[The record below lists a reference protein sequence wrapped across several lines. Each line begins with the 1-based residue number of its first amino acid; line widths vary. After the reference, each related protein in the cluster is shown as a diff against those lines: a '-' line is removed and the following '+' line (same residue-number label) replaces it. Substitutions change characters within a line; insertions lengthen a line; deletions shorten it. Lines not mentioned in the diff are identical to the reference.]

1 MSWPRRRLSLI
12 VCSLTA
18 QGVSVAVL
26 SNSLY
31 LDMTSYRMLEYT
43 SATTVQ
49 DAYNLT
55 NPRPADEIVNVAI
68 TLPRAND
75 PTALLTSDW
84 ATRQTMLA
92 DLDAQGTLWTT
103 FGADQAQYDA
113 AVSLL
118 TGNGAG
124 QFGLTLLGDAAG
136 SDGYISSAE
145 SRTIWLQLSPADFK
159 TLFGQDALQAG
170 TLIDGGKYFWNGL
183 LSLPDSL
190 SSLGVGIWFDF
201 LQRGPGPAL
210 GNLAGGAVAD
220 LVTGPQSIGNGAP
233 GDAKAA
239 PYPSNIAKW
248 FYNFPLAEYPTVT
261 TATVGLL
268 EPGSADALPAGSL
281 SFQTL
286 LDTYRTTTGLTTP
299 GSYYTVANN
308 GTYYAGTGSSQTDPG
323 ERSLD
328 VAVIATASPGSTIGL
343 YAGSGFYQPG
353 APDPGTTQG
362 AYSNVFT
369 AFQGAF
375 WDQTNQP
382 PVVSASTSMTQQTN
396 PGSPFAVAASEL
408 FVDAALRNITVL
420 KADNDFGSSWGFAN
434 GLANQNVNS
443 SSPYVIVVGGTSVTT
458 QSTAPSDPTTSALYT
473 SALAE
478 DPWTLWQLVVAG
490 LKTMP
495 SNVTVPQTQTFLETT
510 WNQFTFTPVSDPSE
524 SNPSIWTGAGFGA
537 GDGGVDTTQPTP
549 WYQRAFGLLPASINA
564 PPYGGSGRGAPD
576 VAANAGGNMSY
587 YVPPADM
594 VCVSRTEGT
603 SAAAPLWAALL
614 AQVDTIF
621 ADQGL
626 PNLGFSNDLLYIA
639 AAVAPASF
647 NDITM
652 GNNVSSYYVD
662 STSPI
667 VNAAGLPVVPT
678 GFGYEATAGY
688 DLTTGLGSPNG
699 VQLARSLSW
708 IAHSQMYFS
717 AEPDV
722 VDGDL
727 TSGWTS
733 GASQSLLFQT
743 MSSNGAAVDVT
754 IGGESFDHTS
764 AASADLAWTS
774 RLAMQ
779 SLQADFDAELVRLFD
794 GYGQGA
800 QMQYSV
806 GDSQSLSVSIDGQAG
821 QAIQAGLTS
830 AYGFADFMA
839 DDGVVRVARAVAV
852 AETAAAADDQMAI
865 VRVRQN
871 GRDTLGVT
879 FYKVDDLSGTIN
891 GITPGQ
897 AGYAAAAYANAYQ
910 LATGGTMLDSPGYGN
925 YTQNALLHV
934 DAGDLVAM
942 TLVNLSRGNTYWAF
956 SQANPD
962 GLGHLWNY
970 GVNTWGWE
978 DTRGGGDRDFN
989 DMLVQF
995 DFTSASGSGWL
1006 V

>member
-1 MSWPRRRLSLI
+1 
-12 VCSLTA
+12 
-18 QGVSVAVL
+18 VAVL
-26 SNSLY
+26 SDSLY

-49 DAYNLT
+49 DAYDMT
-55 NPRPADEIVNVAI
+55 SWRQADEIVNVAI

-84 ATRQTMLA
+84 AARQTALA
-92 DLDAQGTLWTT
+92 DLGAQGTLWTT
-103 FGADQAQYDA
+103 YGADQAQYDA

-124 QFGLTLLGDAAG
+124 QLGLTMLGDAAG

-145 SRTIWLQLSPADFK
+145 SRTIWLQLSPTDFQ
-159 TLFGQDALQAG
+159 TLFNQTPLQSG

-183 LSLPDSL
+183 LSLPDVL
-190 SSLGVGIWFDF
+190 SSEGVGVWFDF
-201 LQRGPGPAL
+201 LQRGPGPAY
-210 GNLAGGAVAD
+210 GDPLASAGAD
-220 LVTGPQSIGNGAP
+220 LEPGQQSIGNSAP
-233 GDAKAA
+233 EDARAA
-239 PYPSNIAKW
+239 PYPSNMAKW
-248 FYNFPLAEYPTVT
+248 FYNFPLADYPTVA

-268 EPGSADALPAGSL
+268 EPGSADALPSSSAST
-281 SFQTL
+281 FQQL
-286 LDTYRTTTGLTTP
+286 LDVYRTSATGLTTP
-299 GSYYTVANN
+299 ASYYKVANN
-308 GTYYAGTGSSQTDPG
+308 GTYYAATGSQTDPG

-328 VAVIATASPGSTIGL
+328 VGIVAAASPGSAIGL

-353 APDPGTTQG
+353 ASDPGTTQG

-375 WDQTNQP
+375 WDQVNQP
-382 PVVSASTSMTQQTN
+382 PVISASTSMTQQTK
-396 PGSPFAVAASEL
+396 PGSPFAIAASEL

-420 KADNDFGSSWGFAN
+420 KADNDFGSSWGFNN

-458 QSTAPSDPTTSALYT
+458 QNTAPSDPTTSAMYAA
-473 SALAE
+473 ALE
-478 DPWTLWQLVVAG
+478 GDSSTLWQLVAAG
-490 LKTMP
+490 LKVIP
-495 SNVTVPQTQTFLETT
+495 GNLSSPQSHTFLESV
-510 WNQFTFTPVSDPSE
+510 WNQFIYTPVDNPSP
-524 SNPSIWTGAGFGA
+524 SNPSTWTGAGFGA

-549 WYQRAFGLLPASINA
+549 WYQRAFGLLPTSAN
-564 PPYGGSGRGAPD
+564 PGPYGGPGRGAPD
-576 VAANAGGNMSY
+576 VAADAGGNMSY
-587 YVPPADM
+587 YTPPADM
-594 VCVSRTEGT
+594 VGAGRASGT
-603 SAAAPLWAALL
+603 SAAAPLWAALM

-626 PNLGFSNDLLYIA
+626 PYLGFSNDLLYIA

-652 GNNVSSYYVD
+652 GNNVSSFYKNPN
-662 STSPI
+662 SSILFPGTPSSPESFH
-667 VNAAGLPVVPT
+667 AVPT

-699 VQLARSLSW
+699 TLLARSLSW
-708 IAHSQMYFS
+708 IAHSQLYFA

-727 TSGWTS
+727 ASGWTS
-733 GASQSLLFQT
+733 GATQSLLFQT
-743 MSSNGAAVDVT
+743 MSPNGVAVDVA
-754 IGGESFDHTS
+754 IGGDSFDYS
-764 AASADLAWTS
+764 SGASGAFAWTS

-779 SLQADFDAELVRLFD
+779 SLQSDFDANLVRLFD
-794 GYGQGA
+794 GYAQGA
-800 QMQYSV
+800 QTQYSL
-806 GDSQSLSVSIDGQAG
+806 GASDSLSVSIGGQAG

-852 AETAAAADDQMAI
+852 AETAAAADDQMAV

-871 GRDTLGVT
+871 GQDSLGVA

-891 GITPGQ
+891 GIAPGQ
-897 AGYAAAAYANAYQ
+897 AGYAAAAQANTYQ
-910 LATGGTMLDSPGYGN
+910 LATGGTLLGGPGYGN
-925 YTQNALLHV
+925 YTENALLHV
-934 DAGDLVAM
+934 DAGDIVAM
-942 TLVNLSRGNTYWAF
+942 ALVNMTHGDTYWAF

-962 GLGHLWNY
+962 GQGHLWNY
-970 GVNTWGWE
+970 GLNTWGWE
-978 DTRGGGDRDFN
+978 DTRGGGDHDFN
-989 DMLVQF
+989 DMLVQL
-995 DFTSASGSGWL
+995 DFTSASGHGWL

>member
-1 MSWPRRRLSLI
+1 M
-12 VCSLTA
+12 
-18 QGVSVAVL
+18 AVL
-26 SNSLY
+26 SDSLY

-49 DAYNLT
+49 EAYDLT
-55 NPRPADEIVNVAI
+55 GWRAADEIVNVAI

-84 ATRQTMLA
+84 AVRQTTLS
-92 DLDAQGTLWTT
+92 DLKDSGTLWTT
-103 FGADQAQYDA
+103 YGADQAQYNDA
-113 AVSLL
+113 VALL
-118 TGNGAG
+118 TGTSAG
-124 QFGLTLLGDAAG
+124 QLGLTMIGDAAG
-136 SDGYISSAE
+136 SDGYISSAQ
-145 SRTIWLQLSPADFK
+145 SRTIWLQLSPGDFQ
-159 TLFGQDALQAG
+159 TLFGQSALQEG
-170 TLIDGGKYFWNGL
+170 TLINGGKYFWNGA

-190 SSLGVGIWFDF
+190 SSLGVGVWFDF
-201 LQRGPGPAL
+201 LQRGPGPAY

-220 LVTGPQSIGNGAP
+220 LDAGPQSIGNTAP
-233 GDAKAA
+233 EDARAA
-239 PYPSNIAKW
+239 PYPSNMAKW

-286 LDTYRTTTGLTTP
+286 LDTYRTTTGLTAP

-308 GTYYAGTGSSQTDPG
+308 GTYYAGPNSSQTDPG

-328 VAVIATASPGSTIGL
+328 VGVIATASPGSMIGL

-353 APDPGTTQG
+353 ATDPGTTQG

-382 PVVSASTSMTQQTN
+382 PVISASTSMTQQTK
-396 PGSPFAVAASEL
+396 PGSPFAIAASEL

-420 KADNDFGSSWGFAN
+420 KANNDFGSSWGFGN

-458 QSTAPSDPTTSALYT
+458 QNTAPSDPTTSALYA
-473 SALAE
+473 SALAN
-478 DPWTLWQLVVAG
+478 DPSTLWQLIVAG

-495 SNVTVPQTQTFLETT
+495 SNATAPQTQTFLEST

-524 SNPSIWTGAGFGA
+524 SNPSTWTGAGFGA

-549 WYQRAFGLLPASINA
+549 WYQRAFGLLPTSVNP
-564 PPYGGSGRGAPD
+564 PPYGGFGRGAPD
-576 VAANAGGNMSY
+576 VAADAGGNMSY
-587 YVPPADM
+587 FVPPADM
-594 VCVSRTEGT
+594 VGTSRIEGT
-603 SAAAPLWAALL
+603 SAAAPLWAALM
-614 AQVDTIF
+614 AQVETIF
-621 ADQGL
+621 SDQGL
-626 PNLGFSNDLLYIA
+626 PNLGFANDLLYIA

-652 GNNVSSYYVD
+652 GNNISSFYAD
-662 STSPI
+662 PTSPI
-667 VNAAGLPVVPT
+667 VNAHGEHVVPT
-678 GFGYEATAGY
+678 GLGYEAMAGY

-699 VQLARSLSW
+699 VLLARALTW
-708 IAHSQMYFS
+708 IAHSQLYFA
-717 AEPDV
+717 AEPHV
-722 VDGDL
+722 VNGDL
-727 TSGWTS
+727 AGGWTS

-743 MSSNGAAVDVT
+743 MSTNGDTVDVT
-754 IGGESFDHTS
+754 IGGDSFSYTS
-764 AASADLAWTS
+764 GASADFAWTS

-779 SLQADFDAELVRLFD
+779 SLQDDFDPGLVRLFD

-800 QMQYSV
+800 QAQYSL
-806 GDSQSLSVSIDGQAG
+806 GASDSLSVSIDGQAG

-839 DDGVVRVARAVAV
+839 NDGVVRVARAVAV
-852 AETAAAADDQMAI
+852 AETAAAADDQMAV

-871 GRDTLGVT
+871 GQDALGVA
-879 FYKVDDLSGTIN
+879 FYRVDDLSGTID
-891 GITPGQ
+891 GIAPGQ
-897 AGYAAAAYANAYQ
+897 AGYDAAAQANAYQ
-910 LATGGTMLDSPGYGN
+910 LATGGTMLGGPGYSS
-925 YTQNALLHV
+925 YTENALLHV
-934 DAGDLVAM
+934 DAGDIVAM
-942 TLVNLSRGNTYWAF
+942 ALVNMTHGDTYWAF

-962 GLGHLWNY
+962 GQGHLWNY
-970 GVNTWGWE
+970 GLNTWGWE
-978 DTRGGGDRDFN
+978 DTRGGGDHDFN
-989 DMLVQF
+989 DMLVQL
-995 DFTSASGSGWL
+995 DFTSASGHGWL